1 MYLRYD
7 EIINEAPD
15 ELARLERQHRRSP
28 VADRFKMLRLLKT
41 GAHRSRRALAA
52 TLGYSERQ
60 LHRWFTAYREGG
72 TDALARYAPA
82 TGSPERITP
91 EALAALEAEMKGG
104 RIATLK
110 QAQAFL
116 IDRFEIGYS
125 IGGLSAL
132 FRRKRIKL
140 KTGRRRHVK
149 ASAVEQEAWKK
160 TVR

>member
-1 MYLRYD
+1 MQQAILMV
-7 EIINEAPD
+7 
-15 ELARLERQHRRSP
+15 LALG
-28 VADRFKMLRLLKT
+28 VAANLVIAFLAFRD
-41 GAHRSRRALAA
+41 GA
-52 TLGYSERQ
+52 YSQ
-60 LHRWFTAYREGG
+60 VAI
-72 TDALARYAPA
+72 AV
-82 TGSPERITP
+82 
-91 EALAALEAEMKGG
+91 ALAALEAEMKGG

-140 KTGRRRHVK
+140 KTGRPRHAQ
-149 ASAVEQEAWKK
+149 ASAEEQEAWKK